1 MNGLS
6 IKHIIVA
13 ARAVAGATHMRFSVV
28 VLIALSCV
36 ACSRFQKPVAEASAP
51 QPTAAPEKSAPV
63 ADAGSA
69 KFECSDGT
77 ISTSQDACL
86 VSMAHARLPPS
97 QSGGRM
103 PANAGSATGSVH

>member
-1 MNGLS
+1 
-6 IKHIIVA
+6 
-13 ARAVAGATHMRFSVV
+13 MRFSVV

-51 QPTAAPEKSAPV
+51 PPTAASEKSAPL
-63 ADAGSA
+63 ADAGPA
-69 KFECSDGT
+69 RFECSDGT

-97 QSGGRM
+97 QSGARVQGNPGQITGDM
-103 PANAGSATGSVH
+103 PTGSVR

>member
-1 MNGLS
+1 
-6 IKHIIVA
+6 
-13 ARAVAGATHMRFSVV
+13 MRFGVV

-36 ACSRFQKPVAEASAP
+36 ACTRFQKPVAEASAP
-51 QPTAAPEKSAPV
+51 PPAVADKSAPV
-63 ADAGSA
+63 ADAAPA

-97 QSGGRM
+97 QSGQRM
-103 PANAGSATGSVH
+103 PANPGSTSGDMPTGSVH